1 MSKIKKAIIPAA
13 GLGTRFLPITK
24 SQPKEMLNII
34 DKPTLQYVVEEASA
48 SGIEDIL
55 IILNRNKESIVNHFD
70 VNFELEK
77 HLLDKEKYNELK
89 SLKKLENLAN
99 IYYIRQ
105 DIPKGLGHAI
115 SLGRSFVGDEPFAV
129 LLGDELMLDNGHGP
143 VTKQLIDAYERKM
156 SPIIGMRYVDDSD
169 LHRYGIINPGKTQ
182 DGLIEVLDLKE
193 KPNLE
198 EAASN
203 IAVLGRYILPPDI
216 FDILEVTPI
225 GKDNEIQL
233 TDAIAIL
240 NKTKPVY
247 GHMMECIRFD
257 LGSKTDFIKAII
269 YLSVNNPEYS
279 KEIKD
284 YIKKLI

>member
-34 DKPTLQYVVEEASA
+34 DKPTLQYVVEEASK

-70 VNFELEK
+70 ANFELEK
-77 HLLDKEKYNELK
+77 HLLDKEKYDELK

-143 VTKQLIDAYERKM
+143 VTKQLIDAYERKT

-182 DGLIEVLDLKE
+182 DGLVEVLDLKE

-216 FDILEVTPI
+216 FDVLEVTPI

-240 NKTKPVY
+240 NKTTPVY

-279 KEIKD
+279 EEIKD
-284 YIKKLI
+284 YMKKLI